1 MATTRVGA
9 VYKVIMLLEGTII
22 AVKKSK
28 QLDRNQIEAFVKV
41 FILSQI
47 NGMNYF
53 ETYPSE
59 ITVYRVFA
67 FILR

>member
-1 MATTRVGA
+1 MS
-9 VYKVIMLLEGTII
+9 LEGTII

-47 NGMNYF
+47 NSMNYF

-67 FILR
+67 FILW